1 MFMKSLT
8 AVFLAL
14 ALAGSSALAEPAPFQ
29 LRAEGRA
36 PAHPALYS
44 FADVYRLTVSGA
56 ALADFPLQDTLVR
69 VAVSPQSAAPDNQFS
84 INSVPEPERWLLL
97 LSGIALAAWVAR
109 RRLGYA
115 T

>member
-1 MFMKSLT
+1 MKSL
-8 AVFLAL
+8 APFAFAL
-14 ALAGSSALAEPAPFQ
+14 ALAAGTAAAESVPFQ
-29 LRAEGRA
+29 LATEARS

-69 VAVSPQSAAPDNQFS
+69 VAVSSQSAAPDNQFS